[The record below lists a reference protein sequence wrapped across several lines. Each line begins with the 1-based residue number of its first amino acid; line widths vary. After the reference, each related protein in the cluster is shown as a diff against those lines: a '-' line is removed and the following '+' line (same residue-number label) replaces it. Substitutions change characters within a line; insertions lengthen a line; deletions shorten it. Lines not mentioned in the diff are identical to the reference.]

1 MTAGLL
7 DWLDAP
13 SESTGLRFLAE
24 DGTWETVSYAALAG
38 HVRATARDLRDRG
51 LTTGQAV
58 VILRRT
64 GPGFAAAFFGTLAGG
79 GTPAPLAPPAALGGG
94 RRWREHAA
102 HVIAESG
109 AALVL
114 ADPDL
119 AGTATA
125 VAGPG
130 RAVLAPSTAADAPP
144 GSWPPAETALLQFTS
159 GSRGK
164 VRGVRVS
171 RGNLEANIAMIGRR
185 WAGRSAGTGVPWLP
199 LHHDLGLVFGLLTP
213 VVRGEPV
220 ALMRPEQFVQNPL
233 RWLREHHARPGMVML
248 MPNFGLE
255 YVVRRVRPERLAG
268 LDLSG
273 VEAVVT
279 GAERVRLDTAAA
291 FLDLLAPC
299 GLRPSALRPA
309 YGLAEATLG
318 VTCAPLGRVAPAV
331 AVAPGPLRMGEP
343 LPLLGSAE
351 VSRRAPAGPGVWH
364 VGCGTPLDGLTV
376 RIVDD
381 AGRPVPDGSLGEIT
395 VSGPSVALGHTSAQE
410 DPATRFEDGVLHTGD
425 AGFMTG
431 GELYVV
437 GRIGDSLQVRGRNV
451 YVEELEAA
459 LAEEGLLAR
468 RRTAVLAG
476 YLDDD
481 PVVCVLTA
489 APSAEGVAACLAP
502 LVGPDVSVRV
512 VRVRAAA
519 IELTSSGKPRRR
531 SMWRKLLAGEIDG
544 PLLSSSEPA
553 GAGR

>member
-1 MTAGLL
+1 MTTGLL

-13 SESTGLRFLAE
+13 SASAGLRFLGD
-24 DGTWETVSYAALAG
+24 DGAWETVPYPALAG
-38 HVRATARDLRDRG
+38 LVRATARDLRERG
-51 LTTGQAV
+51 LTTGQVV

-64 GPGFAAAFFGTLAGG
+64 GPGFAAAFFGTLAAG
-79 GTPAPLAPPAALGGG
+79 GTPAPLAPPAALGDA

-114 ADPDL
+114 ADRDL
-119 AGTATA
+119 AGAA
-125 VAGPG
+125 AAAGPAC
-130 RAVLAPSTAADAPP
+130 AVLAPATARDAPP
-144 GSWPPAETALLQFTS
+144 GSWTPAETALLQFTS
-159 GSRGK
+159 GSRGR

-185 WAGRSAGTGVPWLP
+185 WAGRAAGTGVPWLP
-199 LHHDLGLVFGLLTP
+199 LHHDLGLIFGLLTP

-220 ALMRPEQFVQNPL
+220 ALMRPEQFVQQPL
-233 RWLREHHARPGMVML
+233 RWLREHHGRSGLVML

-255 YVVRRVRPERLAG
+255 YIVRRVRPERLGG

-279 GAERVRLDTAAA
+279 GAERVRLDAAAA
-291 FLDLLAPC
+291 FLDLLGPC

-318 VTCAPLGRVAPAV
+318 VTCAPLGRAARAV

-351 VSRRAPAGPGVWH
+351 LSPRAPSGPGTWH
-364 VGCGTPLDGLTV
+364 VGCGTPLDGLAV

-381 AGRPVPDGSLGEIT
+381 AGRRLPDGTLGEIT
-395 VSGPSVALGHTSAQE
+395 VTGPSVALGHTSEQE
-410 DPATRFEDGVLHTGD
+410 DRATRFEDGVLLTGD
-425 AGFMTG
+425 AGFMID

-451 YVEELEAA
+451 YVEDLEAV
-459 LAEEGLLAR
+459 LTEEGLLTR
-468 RRTAVLAG
+468 QRTAVLAG

-489 APSAEGVAACLAP
+489 APSAEGVVACLAP
-502 LVGPDVSVRV
+502 LVGPDVTVRV
-512 VRVRAAA
+512 VRVKAGA

-531 SMWRKLLAGEIDG
+531 AMWRKLLAGEIDG
-544 PLLSSSEPA
+544 PLLASSEPA
-553 GAGR
+553 EARR